1 MYIRTYMPKMGWLLI
16 TLPTPSLPPAFLS
29 FQHHIAESHRG
40 PWAAPSTG
48 PGAAPGLGVQAPQPL
63 VNEQTCPSGLQPAC
77 RLCSESPSPLPAA
90 PVSTLSGISE
100 HHCGEWAVCR
110 QDGTHKRLPVSNYS
124 EHFLWEDGSADLEIS
139 ARSSLSQWKE
149 CELRTQTE
157 LGLSPC
163 SPPTGPWASDF
174 PSPSLRFPT
183 GKTRIIRLTLESC
196 FEG

>member
-40 PWAAPSTG
+40 PWAPPSTG

-110 QDGTHKRLPVSNYS
+110 QDATHKRLPVSNYS
-124 EHFLWEDGSADLEIS
+124 EHFYEKMEALTWKSLQEAAYHSG
-139 ARSSLSQWKE
+139 RSVSSRPRQSWVWAHVLHPLDPEQVTSL
-149 CELRTQTE
+149 LR
-157 LGLSPC
+157 
-163 SPPTGPWASDF
+163 ASVF
-174 PSPSLRFPT
+174 PLAKQ
-183 GKTRIIRLTLESC
+183 G
-196 FEG
+196 